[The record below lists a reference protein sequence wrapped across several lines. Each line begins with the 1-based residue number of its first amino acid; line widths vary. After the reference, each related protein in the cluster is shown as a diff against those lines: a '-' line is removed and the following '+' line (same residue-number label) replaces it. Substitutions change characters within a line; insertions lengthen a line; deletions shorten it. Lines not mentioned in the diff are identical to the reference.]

1 MKTAVVLPVG
11 TQVCLG
17 LMGLLCVTGATDS
30 PGQPVLLGDAGRQT
44 RSINAASSPFDAP
57 PGSAW
62 HAMLRAPHLRALQHA
77 TSTLE
82 PAPHACPNATWAAAV
97 EEAGLL
103 SVKLFGA
110 AGDGTSDDSVAV
122 EAAMN
127 ASDTCG
133 GCVFFPP
140 TAFSYYFGHTVALRG
155 CIKGGGGG
163 GGAQDQGRPSVS
175 ISGGSIDR
183 PTVSIS
189 GTNVYVQDITFN
201 GATLAVYIANA
212 AVVRFVNVG
221 AQIEAMGNGIDHV
234 DASVAGCNR
243 TACNV
248 VLGSMNAAMV
258 IENSFWL

>member
-1 MKTAVVLPVG
+1 MKTAIAVHVDAQL
-11 TQVCLG
+11 CLG
-17 LMGLLCVTGATDS
+17 LMGLLCVTSATES
-30 PGQPVLLGDAGRQT
+30 PGQRLLGVLGEADAGGPQT
-44 RSINAASSPFDAP
+44 SSINAAASSFAAP

-62 HAMLRAPHLRALQHA
+62 HAMLRAPHLRALQRDTPTTA
-77 TSTLE
+77 
-82 PAPHACPNATWAAAV
+82 PAPQACPNATWAAAV

-110 AGDGTSDDSVAV
+110 VGDGKSDDSVAV

-140 TAFSYYFGHTVALRG
+140 TALSYCFGHTVALRG

-163 GGAQDQGRPSVS
+163 GGAQGQGRPSVS
-175 ISGGSIDR
+175 ISGGSMDS

-221 AQIEAMGNGIDHV
+221 AQIEAMGNGVDHV
-234 DASVAGCNR
+234 DARYDTTDTFPFLIHFLILKG
-243 TACNV
+243 
-248 VLGSMNAAMV
+248 
-258 IENSFWL
+258 